1 MALTLKPTVV
11 SVTPVN
17 SVVCAVDVGPS
28 EVVSIQV
35 ENLSA
40 TETFYGIIRR
50 SNASGNAMSPSTIGD
65 LRGVP
70 PLGTLGPDGE
80 DISSVTVDVSVPAN
94 SQLDVLARMTGAGG
108 DVRITI
114 LQRMSGRQRL
124 FSTP

>member
-11 SVTPVN
+11 PVTPVN
-17 SVVCAVDVGPS
+17 SVVCSVDVGPS

-40 TETFYGIIRR
+40 TETFYGVIRR
-50 SNASGNAMSPSTIGD
+50 ANDANNTMSPSTIGD
-65 LRGVP
+65 LRGIP

-80 DISSVTVDVSVPAN
+80 DLSSVVVDASVPAN
-94 SQLDVLARMTGAGG
+94 SVLDVLAKMTGAGG

-124 FSTP
+124 FSTT